1 MKDTLYLFKR
11 YLLHTIRMPIWIAV
25 NIIQPIFYLT
35 IFSQLF
41 SRVADLPG
49 FAADSYLD
57 FLTPGV
63 VIMTAMFG
71 SFWSGMG
78 LIDDMNEGVMDRL
91 LVTPVHRFSIIAARV
106 LHAAGTVVLQGLII
120 IVIALILGTHFPG
133 GVLGVLGILLFSA
146 LLGCSFSALSNG
158 LALITRRDETLIAII
173 NFFGLPLMFLSTAF
187 MASELMPDWI
197 RLLAQGNPVNW
208 AVHGSRLAMAG
219 DAWLSVLLYAGLLLL
234 FAILTSILATQ
245 AFRFYR
251 RSI

>member
-106 LHAAGTVVLQGLII
+106 LHAAGTVVIQGLMI
-120 IVIALILGTHFPG
+120 IVIALILGTQFPG

-197 RLLAQGNPVNW
+197 RFLAQGNPVNW
-208 AVHGSRLAMAG
+208 AVHGSRLAMGG

-234 FAILTSILATQ
+234 FAILTSVLATQ

>member
-234 FAILTSILATQ
+234 FAILTSVLATQ

>member
-219 DAWLSVLLYAGLLLL
+219 DAWLSVLLYAGLILL
-234 FAILTSILATQ
+234 FAILTSVLATQ